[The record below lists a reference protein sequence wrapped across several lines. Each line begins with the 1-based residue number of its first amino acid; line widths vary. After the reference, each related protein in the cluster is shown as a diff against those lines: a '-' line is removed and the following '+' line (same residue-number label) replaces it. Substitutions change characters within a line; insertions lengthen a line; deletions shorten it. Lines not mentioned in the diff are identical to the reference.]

1 MNANGQGSAGAVTS
15 LAPPASGLF
24 GQPRGLMLLFFV
36 EVWERFSYYGMKA
49 LLILYLVDARN
60 WPVSRAANLYGN
72 YTALAYIAPLLGG
85 YLADR
90 FFGARRSLVWGGII
104 IALGHF
110 TLAIENT
117 HTFYLGLALVILGTG
132 LFKPNVSTMVGQLY
146 APEDKRRD
154 AGFTIFF
161 MGISV
166 GAFLAPLACGYLGQ
180 KIGWRYGFGA
190 AGVGMVLGL
199 LLYQWGRQHY
209 LPGIGDRSRITVS
222 SEDRSAPVTPDDR
235 RRIAAVLLVV
245 LLTIPFWACYEQFG
259 SSLSLFADRHIARTL
274 GHFEIP
280 ASWFQS
286 INPVVILAFA
296 PVLVFLWQWLER
308 RNREPSAP
316 RKMIAG
322 YLLLA
327 AGFGFAT
334 LAGFRSETQLLVSP
348 LWFVATDLFRSWG
361 ELLVSPVGLSYVT
374 KVAPARYGS
383 RLMGAWFL
391 AEGLGNK
398 VAGSIAAHSD
408 VIRAGHFYAI
418 FVALALAST
427 LALVA
432 ILPILKRLAGDSA
445 GRQNLSEPREEVL
458 NIEG

>member
-1 MNANGQGSAGAVTS
+1 MSAQASTGAAIS
-15 LAPPASGLF
+15 LAPRNSGF
-24 GQPRGLMLLFFV
+24 VGQPRGLMLLFFV
-36 EVWERFSYYGMKA
+36 EMWERFSYYGMKA

-60 WPVSRAANLYGN
+60 WPISRAANLYGN
-72 YTALAYIAPLLGG
+72 YTAFAYIAPLLGG

-90 FFGARRSLVWGGII
+90 FLGARRSLVWGGII

-110 TLAIENT
+110 TLAFENT
-117 HTFYLGLALVILGTG
+117 RTFYLGLALVILGTG

-146 APEDKRRD
+146 AHEDKRRD
-154 AGFTIFF
+154 TGFTIFF

-180 KIGWRYGFGA
+180 KVGWHYGFGA

-199 LLYQWGRQHY
+199 LLYLWGRKRY
-209 LPGIGDRSRITVS
+209 LAGIGDRSRIAPAGKENPEEKS
-222 SEDRSAPVTPDDR
+222 LPVTPDER

-274 GHFEIP
+274 GQFEIP

-286 INPVVILAFA
+286 INPIVILAFA
-296 PVLVFLWQWLER
+296 PLVAFLWQWREK

-316 RKMIAG
+316 SKMVVG

-334 LAGFRSETQLLVSP
+334 LAGFRSETWLLVSP

-383 RLMGAWFL
+383 RLMAAWFL

-398 VAGSIAAHSD
+398 VAGSIAAYSG
-408 VIRAGHFYAI
+408 VIRAGHFYSI
-418 FVALALAST
+418 FVGLALVST

-432 ILPILKRLAGDSA
+432 ILPLLKRLG
-445 GRQNLSEPREEVL
+445 GNLMDKQAVRSFAAD
-458 NIEG
+458 GF

>member
-1 MNANGQGSAGAVTS
+1 MDRGF
-15 LAPPASGLF
+15 F
-24 GQPRGLMLLFFV
+24 GHPRGLMLLFFV
-36 EVWERFSYYGMKA
+36 EMWERFSYYGMKA

-60 WPVSRAANLYGN
+60 WPVSRAANRSGN

-85 YLADR
+85 YMADR
-90 FFGARRSLVWGGII
+90 FLGSRRSMIWGGII

-110 TLAIENT
+110 TLAFEST
-117 HTFYLGLALVILGTG
+117 ATFYLGLLLVITGTG

-180 KIGWRYGFGA
+180 KVGWRYGFAA
-190 AGVGMVLGL
+190 AGVGMVCGL
-199 LLYQWGRQHY
+199 LLYLWGRGRY
-209 LPGIGDRSRITVS
+209 LSGIGYPSPAAIKQEQESIPS
-222 SEDRSAPVTPDDR
+222 SPEER
-235 RRIAAVLLVV
+235 RKILAVLLVV
-245 LLTIPFWACYEQFG
+245 VLTIPFWACYEQFG

-286 INPVVILAFA
+286 INPVVILLFA
-296 PVLVFLWQWLER
+296 PVLAFLWEWLR
-308 RNREPSAP
+308 KRNREPSAP
-316 RKMIAG
+316 SKMLFA
-322 YLLLA
+322 YALLA

-334 LAGFRSETQLLVSP
+334 VAGFRSETRLLVSP
-348 LWFVATDLFRSWG
+348 MWFVATDLFRSWG
-361 ELLVSPVGLSYVT
+361 ELLLSPVGLSYVT

-383 RLMGAWFL
+383 RLMAAWFL

-398 VAGSIAAHSD
+398 LAGSIAAYSD
-408 VIRAGHFYAI
+408 VIRAGHFYSI
-418 FVALALAST
+418 FVAIAIVSAVAL
-427 LALVA
+427 LA
-432 ILPILKRLAGDSA
+432 ILPLLKRLAGQTNPLQA
-445 GRQNLSEPREEVL
+445 GAIASC
-458 NIEG
+458 